1 MPKQYIKIRG
11 ANEHNLKNINLDI
24 PRNELVVLTGLSGS
38 GKSSLAFDTIYA
50 EGQRRYMESL
60 SSYARQFLGQM
71 EKPDV
76 ESIEGL
82 SPAISIDQKSTN
94 RNPRSTVGTVTEIY
108 DYMRL
113 LYARIGIPHCPK
125 CGKEIKKQTIDQMVD
140 QIMELPER
148 SKIQLLAPVVRG
160 RKGEHV
166 KVLDQAKKSGF
177 VRVRIDGNQ

>member
-1 MPKQYIKIRG
+1 MAKQYIKIRG
-11 ANEHNLKNINLDI
+11 ANEHNLKNISLDI

-125 CGKEIKKQTIDQMVD
+125 CGREIKKQTIDQMVD
-140 QIMELPER
+140 QILQLPER
-148 SKIQLLAPVVRG
+148 TFTTG
-160 RKGEHV
+160 RV
-166 KVLDQAKKSGF
+166 NRWITLRAS
-177 VRVRIDGNQ
+177 RS